1 MSISQCDK
9 TWGSSFW
16 VMLCEMIIY
25 PRIFCFTSS
34 TLIGDLAELFD
45 APYIRVLSFCKQRWS
60 CHSKTAMNT
69 CMIKFWSS
77 DYEGP
82 MSDCILIDSAISN
95 NYTKCH
101 TCQSSCLC
109 FFSYLMKCP
118 KIVVPINTLLFK
130 RHCFCNH
137 NCYELIKISEKKNT
151 EWKRPYWNLMKSLV
165 SKIWT
170 IVLNLHVIT

>member
-1 MSISQCDK
+1 
-9 TWGSSFW
+9 
-16 VMLCEMIIY
+16 
-25 PRIFCFTSS
+25 
-34 TLIGDLAELFD
+34 
-45 APYIRVLSFCKQRWS
+45 
-60 CHSKTAMNT
+60 
-69 CMIKFWSS
+69 
-77 DYEGP
+77 

-137 NCYELIKISEKKNT
+137 NCYELIKISEKKKHRAEASLLKFNEIT
-151 EWKRPYWNLMKSLV
+151 CLKNLDYCS
-165 SKIWT
+165 
-170 IVLNLHVIT
+170 